1 MLLVIALNSLKPA
14 CSLIHKEGVVIA
26 FPPATMAMIDE
37 IGIVKKLDS
46 LLIICFYQELF
57 C

>member
-1 MLLVIALNSLKPA
+1 MLLVIAMNSLKPA